1 MSQNRT
7 TKQKLSLFVTCG
19 ALGVAGLAVLAMST
33 GMSAPA
39 NAAIETY
46 HVLGSSSEGV
56 TRLNVG
62 TGEITVCAV
71 DLDGALS
78 CAVSGEQ

>member
-1 MSQNRT
+1 MSQIST
-7 TKQKLSLFVTCG
+7 TKRKFSLLLACG
-19 ALGVAGLAVLAMST
+19 VLGVAGVAVLAMST

-39 NAAIETY
+39 NTAIETY
-46 HVLGSSSEGV
+46 RVLGSSPEGV

-71 DLDGALS
+71 DLGGTLS

>member
-1 MSQNRT
+1 MSQKET
-7 TKQKLSLFVTCG
+7 TKQKFSLLAACG

-39 NAAIETY
+39 SAAIETY
-46 HVLGSSSEGV
+46 RVLGSSPEGV

-71 DLDGALS
+71 DLGGALS

>member
-1 MSQNRT
+1 MSQNST
-7 TKQKLSLFVTCG
+7 TKRKYSLFVACG
-19 ALGVAGLAVLAMST
+19 VLGVAGLAVLAMST

-39 NAAIETY
+39 NAVIETY
-46 HVLGSSSEGV
+46 RVLGSSPEGV
-56 TRLNVG
+56 MRLNVG

>member
-1 MSQNRT
+1 MSQIST
-7 TKQKLSLFVTCG
+7 TERKYSLFVACG
-19 ALGVAGLAVLAMST
+19 VLGVAGLVVLAMST

-46 HVLGSSSEGV
+46 RVLGSSPEGV

-62 TGEITVCAV
+62 TGKITVCAV
-71 DLDGALS
+71 NLDGALS